1 MTWSLH
7 ILETPRMQ
15 AHSLLL
21 IGFGRNGDGDDYW
34 LLQNSHGENVG
45 DGGIYRVRR
54 GGEQDILFGKMEDGV
69 RTGGLVI
76 YANFPVVAVK

>member
-54 GGEQDILFGKMEDGV
+54 GGE
-69 RTGGLVI
+69 
-76 YANFPVVAVK
+76 